1 MQVYVHRGGTQSGPY
16 GIDQLR
22 QYLDAGQL
30 SPQDSACHDGTN
42 WIALAEVPGLV
53 EDAPAGSKRKLAWIA
68 GGSLILAAA
77 LTTGAVLLLGG
88 GEEPEE
94 PPPGNTSHPAIFV
107 LQASDVVSVYDGDT
121 FKVDLEGIHPI
132 FGDNVSIRVNGI
144 DTPEITGETDEVEAL
159 ARKARDFVRA
169 KLEAATK
176 IELRNPQRGKY
187 FRILADVYVDGA
199 SLAEALTGA
208 GLAKA
213 YDGTGAKP
221 TW

>member
-1 MQVYVHRGGTQSGPY
+1 MAT
-16 GIDQLR
+16 
-22 QYLDAGQL
+22 
-30 SPQDSACHDGTN
+30 
-42 WIALAEVPGLV
+42 ALM
-53 EDAPAGSKRKLAWIA
+53 
-68 GGSLILAAA
+68 
-77 LTTGAVLLLGG
+77 TGAVLLSADD
-88 GEEPEE
+88 EPET
-94 PPPGNTSHPAIFV
+94 PPKETPHSENFV

-132 FGDNVSIRVNGI
+132 FGDDVSIRVNGI

-159 ARKARDFVRA
+159 GRKARDFVKE
-169 KLEAATK
+169 KLASANQ

-199 SLAEALTGA
+199 SLAEALKGV

-213 YDGTGAKP
+213 YDGSGEKP